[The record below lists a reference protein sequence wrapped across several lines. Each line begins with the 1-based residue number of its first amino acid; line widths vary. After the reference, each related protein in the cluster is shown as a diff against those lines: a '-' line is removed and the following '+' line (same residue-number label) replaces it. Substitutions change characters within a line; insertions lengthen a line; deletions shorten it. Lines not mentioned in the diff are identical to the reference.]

1 MDEADLSRSHY
12 AIHRLYWYLHFTH
25 SPGTSEAGSPILEEP
40 YTLPDVDQI
49 LTTALPTFP
58 EAKRS
63 QYGPL
68 CIHPNASCAFASF
81 PPSTFLNFHDSFGR
95 VFLAVEN
102 PDGVTILDVNR
113 ALTGLCVSQCSR
125 LDHSPLTRIA
135 PCPQGGDGH
144 EPPPVRIES
153 LSGAPPH
160 FRNVPES
167 VCRSCSARPWLPRR
181 S

>member
-1 MDEADLSRSHY
+1 MTRPAPSPIPIAAKYYRNNPFDSVDEADLTRSHY

-58 EAKRS
+58 ESKRS

-95 VFLAVEN
+95 VFLSVEN

-113 ALTGLCVSQCSR
+113 ALIELCV
-125 LDHSPLTRIA
+125 LT
-135 PCPQGGDGH
+135 
-144 EPPPVRIES
+144 
-153 LSGAPPH
+153 
-160 FRNVPES
+160 
-167 VCRSCSARPWLPRR
+167 
-181 S
+181 